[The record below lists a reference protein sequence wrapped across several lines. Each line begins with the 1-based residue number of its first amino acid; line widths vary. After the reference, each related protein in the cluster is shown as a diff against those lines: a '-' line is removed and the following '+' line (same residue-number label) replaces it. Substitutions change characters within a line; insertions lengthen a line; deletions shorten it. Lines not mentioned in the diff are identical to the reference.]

1 MTTIRR
7 GGRRATA
14 AALSKVGRMENEP
27 ADQFHF
33 DPDSYMEMI
42 LSEIPAY
49 GELQAATARAAAAVS
64 AKEILELGVGT
75 GETSARLL
83 VVHPEA
89 HLTGIDESPGMLGH
103 ARERLPE
110 ADLRV
115 GRLEDRLPE
124 GTYDLVVSALAVHH
138 LDDTKK
144 ADLFT
149 RVAAQL
155 RPGGRFVLA
164 DVIVPE
170 DPSDVVTAID
180 DDGYYKPSR
189 VEDQIG
195 WLLAAG
201 LSPQVV
207 WTNRDLAVI
216 AADRPKKSL
225 GTLG

>member
-1 MTTIRR
+1 
-7 GGRRATA
+7 
-14 AALSKVGRMENEP
+14 MENES

-42 LSEIPAY
+42 LSEVPAY
-49 GELQAATARAAAAVS
+49 SELQEATAMAAAAIT

-83 VVHPEA
+83 GVHPGA
-89 HLTGIDESPGMLGH
+89 RLTGIDESPGMLGH
-103 ARERLPE
+103 ARQRLPE
-110 ADLRV
+110 AHLRV

-138 LDDTKK
+138 LDDAAK
-144 ADLFT
+144 ADLFA

-164 DVIVPE
+164 DVVVPE
-170 DPSDVVTAID
+170 DPGDIVTPID
-180 DDGYYKPSR
+180 DDGYDKPSR
-189 VEDQIG
+189 VEDQLG

-201 LSPQVV
+201 LSPYVV

-216 AADRPKKSL
+216 AADRP
-225 GTLG
+225 